1 MSSKKKISS
10 ALSLMFGQKI
20 FAGILNLF
28 VLGYLARV
36 VSKEEFGIIAISRVL
51 FAFVG
56 SVGLSGLTEYIIYYQ
71 GINKKEVYNST
82 FWLNFFLAILIS
94 LCIFIL
100 APYFANYYNDNYYC
114 FIF

>member
-1 MSSKKKISS
+1 MSTKSKITS
-10 ALSLMFGQKI
+10 ALFLMFGQKI

-28 VLGYLARV
+28 VLGYLARI

-71 GINKKEVYNST
+71 EKNEKEICNSI
-82 FWLNFFLAILIS
+82 FWLNLFLATLLLYLFQRHILQI
-94 LCIFIL
+94 ITKI
-100 APYFANYYNDNYYC
+100 
-114 FIF
+114 IE